1 VLRGRLKSPQIRESL
16 LQATRTAAAVFTVLI
31 GALLF
36 GYFLTITET
45 PQKVTAFLTGLGLGP
60 YGVLA
65 LIMLMYLALGCLMD
79 AMAMIILT
87 VPIIFPVI
95 TALGFD
101 PIWFGVIIVMT
112 VELGLIH
119 PPVGMNVFVIKS
131 VVKDVSFTTIF
142 AGVIPFVITDIIR
155 LVILI
160 WLPWL
165 ALYLP
170 SRM

>member
-1 VLRGRLKSPQIRESL
+1 MV
-16 LQATRTAAAVFTVLI
+16 
-31 GALLF
+31 
-36 GYFLTITET
+36 
-45 PQKVTAFLTGLGLGP
+45 
-60 YGVLA
+60 
-65 LIMLMYLALGCLMD
+65 MYLVLGCLMD

-95 TALGFD
+95 MHLGFD

-131 VVKDVSFTTIF
+131 VVKDVSFSTIF
-142 AGVIPFVITDIIR
+142 RGVIPFVATDLVR

-160 WLPWL
+160 AFPLLATWLPQ
-165 ALYLP
+165 
-170 SRM
+170 RMGH